1 MIYDVII
8 VGAGPSG
15 ASLAYFL
22 GNSPYKVLLL
32 DRSEFPREK
41 ACGGAVTRETVE
53 KFPHLKDLMEIEYY
67 IGGMYYKPQYEPI
80 INESEIPLGYMVRR
94 IVFDNELVNLVRK
107 FSNIEIKF
115 NSLITKVE
123 NLSDKV
129 VVQTDKN
136 EQFEGRIL
144 VGADGTNSIIRRK
157 TNLQKFWREE
167 HVSFV
172 VMNEIKL
179 DEATIEKYYTKK
191 HKSII
196 HLAFQDSYGYG
207 WVFSKKEHINI
218 GFGAMTS
225 DIPSKQIMTQFNAYI
240 KYAIDNDF
248 IPDISSAPE
257 KPRGAM
263 LPSGGPSKHFT
274 DNRILLVGDAGGFVQ
289 PFSGEGIKYA
299 IWSSK
304 IASTHIL
311 QFLEHQIPLE
321 DMMKAYEKEIMKSFG
336 KDLKKIAKFVK
347 FSLQFIGVMF
357 QLAKHDPLINE
368 LQSAMFELTVPFDK
382 IRVKIALRM
391 VRDFFKGYLWKK

>member
-1 MIYDVII
+1 MYDLII

-22 GNSPYKVLLL
+22 GNTNYKILLL

-41 ACGGAVTRETVE
+41 ACGGAITRDTIEL
-53 KFPHLKDLMEIEYY
+53 FPHLKPMMEQDYY
-67 IGGMYYKPQYEPI
+67 VGGLYYKPPYEPI

-94 IVFDNELVNLVRK
+94 IVFDNDLVNLTRN
-107 FSNIEIKF
+107 FPNIDLKLDTRIEQ
-115 NSLITKVE
+115 VE
-123 NLSDKV
+123 NLIDRVIIS
-129 VVQTDKN
+129 TDKN
-136 EQFEGRIL
+136 EKFEGKIL
-144 VGADGTNSIIRRK
+144 VGADGTNSLIRRK
-157 TNLQKFWREE
+157 TNLQKYWRED

-179 DEATIEKYYTKK
+179 DEAIIEKYYTNK

-196 HLAFQDSYGYG
+196 HLAFQGSYGYG

-225 DIPSKQIMTQFNAYI
+225 DIPSKQIMSQFKDYT
-240 KYAIDNDF
+240 KYAIDNRF

-274 DNRILLVGDAGGFVQ
+274 DNRILLIGDAAGFVQ

-304 IASTHIL
+304 IAADHIGKYL
-311 QFLEHQIPLE
+311 SQQVPLN
-321 DMMKAYEKEIMKSFG
+321 DFMKAYEKEIMKSFG
-336 KDLKKIAKFVK
+336 NDLKKIAKFVK
-347 FSLQFIGVMF
+347 FALNFIGVMF
-357 QLAKHDPLINE
+357 QLAKHDPKINE
-368 LQSAMFELTVPFDK
+368 LQNDMFLLTVPFDK
-382 IRVKIALRM
+382 IRMRIAFRM